1 MYGLSP
7 VFIVVEFSDDAK
19 LSALAIEGATN
30 GESISL
36 SPGFTANRG
45 NYTAKVPNNID
56 AVSLTATKNESNA
69 TVAITDDDDANTKN
83 QADLD
88 LIVGDT
94 TLTVTVTAQD
104 GSTKTYTITV
114 TRTTTITLVSN
125 TGQTLGPQSAAL
137 QSQPFTTG
145 SNLGGYTLTSV
156 DVGIQGDN
164 ATTQLFHI
172 VPTQSNGR
180 PDLSD
185 ETKFITLTTPGS
197 TTADK
202 IHTFTAPANTKLAA
216 NTTYHLLL
224 LNDTGGLP
232 GNIHTVSS
240 QDEDDGG
247 APGWS
252 IGNTRW
258 WRNNTSDSWTANSNF
273 VRMQINGIPAEPPT
287 LVSTQL
293 EPHPQRARRP

>member
-45 NYTAKVPNNID
+45 NYTATVPNNID

-69 TVAITDDDDANTKN
+69 TVAITDDDDTNTKN

-125 TGQTLGPQSAAL
+125 TGQTRAHESAATAVSAL
-137 QSQPFTTG
+137 HDGQQFG
-145 SNLGGYTLTSV
+145 RLHV
-156 DVGIQGDN
+156 DE
-164 ATTQLFHI
+164 
-172 VPTQSNGR
+172 R
-180 PDLSD
+180 
-185 ETKFITLTTPGS
+185 
-197 TTADK
+197 
-202 IHTFTAPANTKLAA
+202 
-216 NTTYHLLL
+216 
-224 LNDTGGLP
+224 
-232 GNIHTVSS
+232 
-240 QDEDDGG
+240 
-247 APGWS
+247 
-252 IGNTRW
+252 
-258 WRNNTSDSWTANSNF
+258 
-273 VRMQINGIPAEPPT
+273 
-287 LVSTQL
+287 
-293 EPHPQRARRP
+293 